1 MNGIIAPSLE
11 ALLSNVRNS
20 RKLWTLLAATI
31 ALLSVAV
38 GPLRAQAGTAPS
50 TAVPRQ
56 VWTQAGSNS
65 FDGPKDIIYPDKLA
79 PVDTRLNMY
88 FGDWRDSLPHAMFGS
103 LVVRDILTPGDNLS
117 PPTPGAVL
125 EQARFLSYATLAA
138 GDRTVPSTLK
148 GVQLFF
154 YVEDGVGEISAGG
167 KTADLHRDVAVLVP
181 EGLEFTLHN
190 TGETQL
196 VAYLIGDPT
205 FPGFKPLPSFA
216 IVDETKK
223 THVAPL
229 PDSPFTTPGANG
241 HWAHISHSFFTRTN
255 GGGLAS
261 VGSII
266 TVEIP
271 PMQLGEPHPHLP
283 GKEEV
288 WCQIEGTSLAFVGPQ
303 VRMQHPGQA
312 YILRPDGLTTHS
324 NINFDEPGTTPIKF
338 LWFSTNTGLSAA
350 PH

>member
-1 MNGIIAPSLE
+1 
-11 ALLSNVRNS
+11 LSNVPNS
-20 RKLWTLLAATI
+20 RKLWALSAAVI
-31 ALLSVAV
+31 ALLSVAAR
-38 GPLRAQAGTAPS
+38 PLDAQTGTAPS
-50 TAVPRQ
+50 TAIPAQ
-56 VWTQAGSNS
+56 VWTHAAGGNH

-79 PVDTRLNMY
+79 PVDTRLNLY

-125 EQARFLSYATLAA
+125 EQASFLSYATLAA

-148 GVQLFF
+148 DVQLFF
-154 YVEDGVGEISAGG
+154 YVEEGEGEVSAGG
-167 KTADLHRDVAVLVP
+167 KTAPLHKGSALLLP

-196 VAYLIGDPT
+196 AAYLIGDPT
-205 FPGFKPLPSFA
+205 YPGFKPLSTFK
-216 IVDETKK
+216 IVDEAKLPLNTKPP
-223 THVAPL
+223 A
-229 PDSPFTTPGANG
+229 SPFDAQGANG
-241 HWAHISHSFFTRTN
+241 HWAHITHSFFARTN

-288 WCQIEGTSLAFVGPQ
+288 WCEIEGKSLAFVGPQ
-303 VRMQHPGQA
+303 VRMQHAGQA

-324 NINFDEPGTTPIKF
+324 NINFDQPGTAPIKF